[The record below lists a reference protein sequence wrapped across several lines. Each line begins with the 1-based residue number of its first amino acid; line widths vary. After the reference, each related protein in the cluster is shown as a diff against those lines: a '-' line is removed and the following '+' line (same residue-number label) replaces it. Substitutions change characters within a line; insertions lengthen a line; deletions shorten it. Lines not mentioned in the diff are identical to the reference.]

1 MEGMNEQEWTDGAG
15 SALQKA
21 GSALKK
27 AEKERHDADEDYY
40 SNPRILV
47 MDLDSGAS
55 MILRT
60 SRDGNSK
67 TKGYGYRRCSAV
79 KQRITAKL
87 PTKKIIARLAR
98 MAIRSFVPTDA
109 PPEQVSVVV
118 KSAIEDI
125 AAQIA
130 NEEGWSAEDDKYGV
144 AVTNA
149 VNELMGHTWTT
160 RAGDSLVSMEAIPVA
175 MAELDVEAMNEWMDE
190 VVVE

>member
-1 MEGMNEQEWTDGAG
+1 MEGISEQEWTDGAG

-21 GSALKK
+21 GNALKK
-27 AEKERHDADEDYY
+27 AERERHDADEDYY

-60 SRDGNSK
+60 SRDGNAK
-67 TKGYGYRRCSAV
+67 TKGYGYRRCPAV
-79 KQRITAKL
+79 TQRITAKL

-98 MAIRSFVPTDA
+98 MAIRSFVPTNA
-109 PPEQVSVVV
+109 PPEQISVVV

-125 AAQIA
+125 ASQIA
-130 NEEGWSAEDDKYGV
+130 NDDEWSAEDDKYGV
-144 AVTNA
+144 AVTKA

-160 RAGDSLVSMEAIPVA
+160 RAGDSLVSMEAIPVP

-190 VVVE
+190 AVVE

>member
-21 GSALKK
+21 GGALKK

-60 SRDGNSK
+60 SRDGNTK

-79 KQRITAKL
+79 TQRITAKL

-109 PPEQVSVVV
+109 PPEQISVVV

-130 NEEGWSAEDDKYGV
+130 NDEEWSAEDDKYGV
-144 AVTNA
+144 AVTKA

-175 MAELDVEAMNEWMDE
+175 MAELDVEAMNEWMNE